1 MAGAS
6 SPRMTMKVSNPVFA
20 CLAAALAGSLAAPST
35 ACARDAHGVAPA
47 RAAARQAS
55 ARLPPARPKADPL
68 PARLRPSAVDVS
80 GVVAQAQSA
89 AAAAA
94 TTDLLDEDVA
104 AATAAHQAKADGACM
119 DDCQL
124 KPATDITVLPQ
135 TILRNLGEMPIV
147 GEVLIT
153 PVTRGYT
160 VVPAEGLPALTFTVK
175 PTKITRGSGLVA
187 FARF

>member
-1 MAGAS
+1 
-6 SPRMTMKVSNPVFA
+6 MKVSNSVLVCA
-20 CLAAALAGSLAAPST
+20 AAALAGSLATPST
-35 ACARDAHGVAPA
+35 ACARDTHRRAAPA
-47 RAAARQAS
+47 AAARQA
-55 ARLPPARPKADPL
+55 ARTLPATPKADPL
-68 PARLRPSAVDVS
+68 PPSLRPSAADVS
-80 GVVAQAQSA
+80 GVVAEAQSA

-94 TTDLLDEDVA
+94 TPSTTDLLDEDVA
-104 AATAAHQAKADGACM
+104 AATAAHQAKVDGACT

-147 GEVLIT
+147 GDVFIT